1 MNDIINKIY
10 FDNQSNTVIDKRVFD
25 AMVPFFNNYFW
36 NSQSIHS
43 LGSFVKK
50 SIEIS
55 REQISCFLN
64 ANSSKIIFTSCAT
77 ESNNLII
84 KGISNV
90 MKNKG
95 KHVIVSKI
103 EHFSILNSLSGLD
116 VTYISVDK
124 HGFVNEDE
132 LKKSIRKDTV
142 LVSIQYANPE
152 IGVIQ
157 DIKKLCSIVK
167 NNTINDCVVFHTDAV
182 SACGMINI
190 DFDDLNID
198 ALTISSSVIHGP
210 VGVAA
215 LCLKKN
221 IHITSEINGGTQE
234 YNIRSGTE
242 NVPAI
247 IGFGKI
253 CEFLNNEIEE
263 NCYNIKKKR
272 DLLLDGIFE
281 KIKYVYLNGPDKIK
295 RLCCNVNFSV
305 EFVEGES
312 LVLFLDLSDI
322 IVSTGSSCANK
333 NLKISHVLNS
343 ININT
348 TLAQGSVVFSLSK
361 FNNIREIE
369 YTLNTLPIIVKKLRD
384 TSPLYSYFI
393 KKCKRKS

>member
-1 MNDIINKIY
+1 MNNIINKIY
-10 FDNQSNTVIDKRVFD
+10 FDNQSNTILDKRVFD
-25 AMVPFFNNYFW
+25 VMIPFFNNYFW

-43 LGSFVKK
+43 LGSFIKK

-55 REQISCFLN
+55 RQQILCFLN

-84 KGISNV
+84 KGIANV
-90 MKNKG
+90 MKNRG
-95 KHVIVSKI
+95 KHVIISKI
-103 EHFSILNSLSGLD
+103 EHFSILNSLTGLD

-124 HGFVNEDE
+124 YGFVNEDE
-132 LKKSIRKDTV
+132 LRKAIRKDTI

-167 NNTINDCVVFHTDAV
+167 NNDINDFVIFHTDAV
-182 SACGMINI
+182 SACGMVNIN
-190 DFDDLNID
+190 FDDLNVD

-221 IHITSEINGGTQE
+221 IYVAPEINGGSQE

-253 CEFLNNEIEE
+253 CEFLNDEIEE

-272 DLLLDGIFE
+272 DLLFDGIFE
-281 KIKYVYLNGPDKIK
+281 KIKYVYLNGPANEK
-295 RLCCNVNFSV
+295 RLCCNINFSI
-305 EFVEGES
+305 EFIEGES
-312 LVLFLDLSDI
+312 LVLSLDLNNI

-343 ININT
+343 INVNT
-348 TLAQGSVVFSLSK
+348 TLAQGSIVFSLSK
-361 FNNIREIE
+361 FNTIKEIN
-369 YTLNTLPIIVKKLRD
+369 YTLDILPVIVKKLRD

-393 KKCKRKS
+393 KNCKRKN